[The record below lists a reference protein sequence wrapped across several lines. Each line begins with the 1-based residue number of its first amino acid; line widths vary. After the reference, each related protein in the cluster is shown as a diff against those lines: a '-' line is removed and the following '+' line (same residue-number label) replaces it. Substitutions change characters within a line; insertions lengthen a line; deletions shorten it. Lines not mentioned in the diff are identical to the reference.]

1 MEKKPKVT
9 LLLAHACGFSKDMWA
24 PVVRRLQEIPALQRV
39 EIQFVS
45 FDFPYHGRRSDV
57 SLAETLTVNKRN
69 PKAVRVSGE
78 CDDVKS
84 WYLKTMPQQVER
96 VKRDK
101 PADFLI
107 GVGFS
112 MGSGA
117 LWAMEVAHP
126 GTFDALILFE
136 PTLDT
141 KTPRTEAV
149 RSYLIASTLKR
160 PSFWPSR
167 AAAETYFSTT
177 EAFGAWDREAWA
189 AHLVGALKDEAD
201 GSVSLA
207 CDPRLE
213 ASLYSMEALH
223 FSDMELQQ
231 PKCPIRF
238 HWGTN
243 SHMCFEKMLKAI
255 ETKFPSIYTT
265 RKGMPGLGHLVVMED
280 PELTANNI
288 AQELQQLEPFAQA
301 KAKL

>member
-1 MEKKPKVT
+1 MGDKPKVT
-9 LLLAHACGFSKDMWA
+9 LLLAHACGFSQDMWA
-24 PVVRRLQEIPALQRV
+24 PVVRRLKETPALQRV
-39 EIQFVS
+39 ETNFVS
-45 FDFPYHGRRSDV
+45 FDFPYHGSRGDAQ
-57 SLAETLTVNKRN
+57 LAQTLTVDARN

-84 WYLKTMPQQVER
+84 WYLRSMPQQVER
-96 VKRDK
+96 VKEDN
-101 PADFLI
+101 PADVFI

-117 LWAMEVAHP
+117 LWTLEIAHP

-149 RSYLIASTLKR
+149 RSFLVASTLRR
-160 PSFWPSR
+160 PSSWPSR
-167 AAAETYFSTT
+167 LAAEEYFSTNK
-177 EAFGAWDREAWA
+177 AFAAWDREALA
-189 AHLVGALKDEAD
+189 AHLVGALKDQAD
-201 GSVSLA
+201 GSVALA

-213 ASLYSMEALH
+213 ASLYSMQALD
-223 FSDMELQQ
+223 FSDEELRQ

-238 HWGTN
+238 HWGCN

-255 ETKFPSIYTT
+255 ETKFPHIYST

-280 PELTANNI
+280 PALTAANI
-288 AQELQQLEPFAQA
+288 TQELLQLEPFTQA
-301 KAKL
+301 NAKL